1 MSSAFY
7 NNDPVPSGRGWLI
20 YPIRR
25 LIRRLQ
31 RPYYLKLESVLDDL
45 GAKLNNACQE
55 LHHVRQEL
63 NQARQELQQERQQT
77 GEQVR
82 ALTCDHWAVVRRLAA
97 IEDEVVTA
105 FLHAQD
111 APMLPRLLAE
121 SDCRSQE

>member
-25 LIRRLQ
+25 LIRWLQ

-45 GAKLNNACQE
+45 TAKLNQACQE
-55 LHHVRQEL
+55 LHQVRQEL
-63 NQARQELQQERQQT
+63 NQSRQELRQGRHQA
-77 GEQVR
+77 GEQIR
-82 ALTCDHWAVVRRLAA
+82 ALACDHTAVVRRLAA

-105 FLHAQD
+105 LLQADD
-111 APMLPRLLAE
+111 APVLPRLLAE
-121 SDCRSQE
+121 SG